1 MFLPKSGDNKE
12 SIRNIVRSITRQF
25 CSVYPA
31 SKLFTFLLANLNSK
45 NSRTRAEGMD
55 EMANL
60 IQRHGMNV
68 IPSPQRVFPL
78 IAKQMGERDATV
90 RNSAINVVL
99 QAYLIVGDLDLLYKY
114 LGPMSTKD
122 KALLDEKVIIISFFF
137 FLY

>member
-1 MFLPKSGDNKE
+1 
-12 SIRNIVRSITRQF
+12 
-25 CSVYPA
+25 
-31 SKLFTFLLANLNSK
+31 
-45 NSRTRAEGMD
+45 
-55 EMANL
+55 MANL